1 MSHEYQRKL
10 PQSSDPLGQALYQL
24 RLNGS
29 LYCQSD
35 LYAPWGLE
43 MPEMPGHMMFH
54 IVMSGECWL
63 SAGQQASVLMPAGSL
78 ALVPQGE
85 GHSIFSAQGID
96 CTPLFDVPIT
106 QISER
111 FELMRHGGDGDHT
124 SLLCG
129 VISFDQVAGAKLIAQ
144 LPHVFVLGAE
154 EGRQSSW
161 LRSTLQLITSEAE
174 NVSLGG
180 ETIMAHLA
188 DIIVIHAI
196 RHWVETSAQA
206 QAGWLG
212 ALKDPKLGKALVA
225 IHNQPE
231 KSWTVDQL
239 AQAAGMSRS
248 GFSARFT
255 EIIGTSVKQY
265 LTHWRM
271 TLARAKLTTHNIP
284 LGDLAEEL
292 GYQSE
297 AAFSRAYKRVMGES
311 PVRHLR

>member
-1 MSHEYQRKL
+1 MSHEFQRSL
-10 PQSSDPLGQALYQL
+10 PGSSDPLGQALYQL

-29 LYCQSD
+29 LYCQSE

-43 MPEMPGHMMFH
+43 MPEMPGQMMFH
-54 IVMSGECWL
+54 IVISGECWL
-63 SAGQQASVLMPAGSL
+63 SAGQQGSIRLSQGSL
-78 ALVPQGE
+78 ALVPQGH
-85 GHSIFSAQGID
+85 GHSIFSAEGIE
-96 CTPLFDVPIT
+96 CTHLFDVPIT

-111 FELMRHGGDGDHT
+111 YELLRHGGEGDHT

-144 LPHVFVLGAE
+144 LPDVVVLDPNRE
-154 EGRQSSW
+154 EQSAW
-161 LRSTLQLITSEAE
+161 LQSTLQLIAGEAK
-174 NVSLGG
+174 NMSLGG

-196 RHWVETSAQA
+196 RHWVSNSVDAQ
-206 QAGWLG
+206 QGWLG

-225 IHNQPE
+225 IHNEPA
-231 KSWTVDQL
+231 KGWTVDQL

-248 GFSARFT
+248 GFSSRFT
-255 EIIGTSVKQY
+255 ETIGTSVKQY
-265 LTHWRM
+265 LTNWRM
-271 TLARAKLTTHNIP
+271 TVARAKLMTENMP

-311 PVRHLR
+311 PVRHVK

>member
-1 MSHEYQRKL
+1 MSHEFQRNL
-10 PQSSDPLGQALYQL
+10 PESSDPLGQALYQL

-29 LYCQSD
+29 LYCQSE
-35 LYAPWGLE
+35 LYAPWGLA
-43 MPEMPGHMMFH
+43 MPEMPGQMMFH
-54 IVMSGECWL
+54 IVMTGECWL
-63 SAGQQASVLMPAGSL
+63 STEQQASVHLPAGSL
-78 ALVPQGE
+78 ALVPQGQ
-85 GHSIFSAQGID
+85 GHSISSSKD
-96 CTPLFDVPIT
+96 SECTHLFDVPIT

-111 FELMRHGGDGDHT
+111 YERMRHGGDGDET
-124 SLLCG
+124 RLLCG
-129 VISFDQVAGAKLIAQ
+129 VVSFDPIAGVKLISQ
-144 LPHVFVLGAE
+144 LPNVISLGSAS
-154 EGRQSSW
+154 GIQSAW
-161 LRSTLQLITSEAE
+161 LQSTIQLITGEAQ

-196 RHWVETSAQA
+196 RHWVDTSVEAQ
-206 QAGWLG
+206 QGWLG

-225 IHNQPE
+225 IHHEPA

-271 TLARAKLTTHNIP
+271 ALARAKLLTEKIP

-311 PVRHLR
+311 PVRHIK

>member
-1 MSHEYQRKL
+1 MPHEYQRNL
-10 PQSSDPLGQALYQL
+10 PESSDPLGQALYQL

-43 MPEMPGHMMFH
+43 MPEMPGQMMFH
-54 IVMSGECWL
+54 IVMSGACWI
-63 SAGQQASVLMPAGSL
+63 SAGRQASIHLPAGSM
-78 ALVPQGE
+78 ALVPQGQ
-85 GHSIFSAQGID
+85 GHSIFSSEGIE
-96 CTPLFDVPIT
+96 CTHLFDVPIT

-111 FELMRHGGDGDHT
+111 YELMRHGGDGDQT
-124 SLLCG
+124 QLLCG
-129 VISFDQVAGAKLIAQ
+129 VISFDPVAGAKLIAQ
-144 LPHVFVLGAE
+144 LPEIVALDSVSGQ
-154 EGRQSSW
+154 QSAW
-161 LRSTLQLITSEAE
+161 LQSTIQLISGEAE
-174 NVSLGG
+174 NVNLGG

-196 RHWVETSAQA
+196 RHWVETSAAA
-206 QAGWLG
+206 QEGWLG

-225 IHNQPE
+225 IHHQPA
-231 KSWTVDQL
+231 KSWTVDEL
-239 AQAAGMSRS
+239 AQTAGMSRS

-255 EIIGTSVKQY
+255 DIIGTSVKQY

-271 TLARAKLTTHNIP
+271 TLARAKLMTENMT

-311 PVRHLR
+311 PVRHLK

>member
-1 MSHEYQRKL
+1 MSNEYRRNL
-10 PQSSDPLGQALYQL
+10 PESSDLLGQALYQL
-24 RLNGS
+24 RMNGS
-29 LYCQSD
+29 LYCQSE
-35 LYAPWGLE
+35 LYAPWGLK
-43 MPEMPGHMMFH
+43 MPEMPGEMMFH

-63 SAGQQASVLMPAGSL
+63 SVDSQAGTHLPAGSL
-78 ALVPQGE
+78 ALVPKGQ
-85 GHSIFSAQGID
+85 GHSISSGEGIE
-96 CTPLFDVPIT
+96 CTSLFDIPI
-106 QISER
+106 IKVSER
-111 FELMRHGGDGDHT
+111 YEFMRHGGDGDHT

-129 VISFDQVAGAKLIAQ
+129 VINFDQVSGAKLIAQ
-144 LPHVFVLGAE
+144 LPDVLAVDSVG
-154 EGRQSSW
+154 GNQSAW
-161 LRSTLQLITSEAE
+161 LQSTLRLITSEAA
-174 NVSLGG
+174 NMSLGG

-196 RHWVETSAQA
+196 RHWVETSIDAQH
-206 QAGWLG
+206 GWLG

-271 TLARAKLTTHNIP
+271 TLARSKLMTQKMP

-311 PVRHLR
+311 PIRQIK

>member
-1 MSHEYQRKL
+1 MSHEYQRNL
-10 PQSSDPLGQALYQL
+10 PESSDPLGQALYQL

-29 LYCQSD
+29 LYCQSE
-35 LYAPWGLE
+35 LYAPWGME
-43 MPEMPGHMMFH
+43 MPEMPGEMMFH
-54 IVMSGECWL
+54 IVLSGECWL
-63 SAGQQASVLMPAGSL
+63 SVGDQPSVHLPTGSL
-78 ALVPQGE
+78 ALVPKGQ
-85 GHSIFSAQGID
+85 GHSIFSTEGIE
-96 CTPLFDVPIT
+96 CTHLFDIPVK
-106 QISER
+106 QVSER
-111 FELMRHGGDGDHT
+111 YEFIRHGGEGDRT
-124 SLLCG
+124 TLLCG
-129 VISFDQVAGAKLIAQ
+129 VISFDPVGGAKLIAQ
-144 LPHVFVLGAE
+144 LPNVVSINSMHGN
-154 EGRQSSW
+154 QSQW
-161 LRSTLQLITSEAE
+161 LQSTLQLITSEAE
-174 NVSLGG
+174 NVGLGG

-188 DIIVIHAI
+188 DIIVIHVI
-196 RHWVETSAQA
+196 RHWVETSVEAQ
-206 QAGWLG
+206 QGWLG

-225 IHNQPE
+225 IHSQPD
-231 KSWTVDQL
+231 KSWSVDQL

-271 TLARAKLTTHNIP
+271 TIARAKLATQSIP

>member
-1 MSHEYQRKL
+1 MSHEYQRNL
-10 PQSSDPLGQALYQL
+10 PESSDPIGQALYQL

-29 LYCQSD
+29 LYCQSE

-43 MPEMPGHMMFH
+43 MPEMPGQMMFH

-63 SAGQQASVLMPAGSL
+63 SVGQQASVRLPAGSL

-85 GHSIFSAQGID
+85 GHSIFSAEGID
-96 CTPLFDVPIT
+96 CTHLFDVPIT

-111 FELMRHGGDGDHT
+111 FELMHHGGDGDHT

-144 LPHVFVLGAE
+144 LPHLVIVDSTAGN
-154 EGRQSSW
+154 QSAW
-161 LRSTLQLITSEAE
+161 LKSTLQLITIEAA
-174 NVSLGG
+174 NVCLGG

-196 RHWVETSAQA
+196 RHWVETSVEAQE
-206 QAGWLG
+206 GWLG
-212 ALKDPKLGKALVA
+212 ALKDPKLGKALLA
-225 IHNQPE
+225 IHNQPA

-271 TLARAKLTTHNIP
+271 TLARAKLTTQSMP

-311 PVRHLR
+311 PVRHIK